1 MQEGDPDVSQSR
13 DLRRRMRWIHTR
25 HVFFVGNPVQKG
37 DNHSIFWP
45 NSIKRTP
52 CMVFLAVFVFG
63 STLIDT
69 HFAESTK
76 CSSPKVIFQLFLG
89 TPFFSAT
96 WTPGPPYGRLGSD
109 FPKTHS
115 CWKQDYN
122 AYMGESLDLGW
133 NFDKILTIEMT
144 WFFVFP
150 LIFADCNSETTI
162 KE

>member
-69 HFAESTK
+69 HFCWINQMFITEGHFSTF
-76 CSSPKVIFQLFLG
+76 SWHPV
-89 TPFFSAT
+89 FFSHLDT
-96 WTPGPPYGRLGSD
+96 WTTLRKAGVGFPKNTQLLKAGLQCLYGRKLGPRLKFWQD
-109 FPKTHS
+109 FDHRN
-115 CWKQDYN
+115 D
-122 AYMGESLDLGW
+122 
-133 NFDKILTIEMT
+133 
-144 WFFVFP
+144 
-150 LIFADCNSETTI
+150 LIFCVSLNFCWL
-162 KE
+162 